1 MDQPK
6 SNAGLWAAVI
16 GGVAAVGGIA
26 AVAAALGG
34 KKPAPISGGLRGAK
48 RAPNRF
54 VKKPCG
60 CGR

>member
-6 SNAGLWAAVI
+6 SNVGLWAAVI

-26 AVAAALGG
+26 AAAALGG
-34 KKPAPISGGLRGAK
+34 KKPATGLRGAAPK
-48 RAPNRF
+48 RRF